1 VTNKASHTYALE
13 TYLGDLLRSLLLVVS
28 AARVWQRSLSF
39 FFFVLDLILAAFVI
53 SGR

>member
-1 VTNKASHTYALE
+1 MLWKRIWATMVVS
-13 TYLGDLLRSLLLVVS
+13 LLRSLLLVVS

-39 FFFVLDLILAAFVI
+39 FFVLDLILAAFVI